1 MLEMASQT
9 TSINSKGGMITK
21 LEAAKIAMNG
31 GCEMI
36 IANGLENF
44 PLSNFSYG
52 KGKFTRFIP
61 RDDIK
66 TLRKQ
71 WILSIKT
78 KGKLFLDKGAIEAL
92 NNHKSL
98 LPAGVNT
105 KAIGNFERGDVVEI
119 ISENNEKVGQ
129 GLSGYSYSEVEKI
142 KKDVNPNEI
151 EEKLG
156 HPGRVALIHID
167 DLVFKL
173 GNQMT
178 KNIEKLVKEL
188 GKKR

>member
-1 MLEMASQT
+1 MC
-9 TSINSKGGMITK
+9 IRD
-21 LEAAKIAMNG
+21 
-31 GCEMI
+31 
-36 IANGLENF
+36 
-44 PLSNFSYG
+44 
-52 KGKFTRFIP
+52 RFIP
-61 RDDIK
+61 KDDIK

-78 KGKLFLDKGAIEAL
+78 KGKLFLDKGAIEAI

-98 LPAGVNT
+98 LPAGVI
-105 KAIGNFERGDVVEI
+105 KAIGNFERGDAVEI

-142 KKDVNPNEI
+142 KGCKSNEI

-167 DLVFKL
+167 DLVL
-173 GNQMT
+173 S
-178 KNIEKLVKEL
+178 
-188 GKKR
+188 